1 MAYGATQALGKGVD
15 VAYSAMLGAVR
26 AAVGIKNVLTGG
38 RLGSERLESFFPP
51 VVVDAPLF
59 ECYLDDSG
67 EVALAEVDRAVV
79 NLRRDVGGEA
89 APSVRVVRADAI
101 DSIVA
106 EFDEVSSWIV
116 QALEATA
123 LASLDVALKSPTG
136 QGPTDE
142 TAFEE

>member
-15 VAYSAMLGAVR
+15 VAYSAMLGAVS

-38 RLGSERLESFFPP
+38 RLGSERLEYFFPL